1 MTYEQALSR
10 AAALC
15 SRSEHC
21 ESQVREKLRQWDLSE
36 DESDRIIEYLY
47 NEKYLDNERFARA
60 FVSDKFRYNQW
71 GRMKIRQALR
81 FLRLPDD
88 AIGQAL
94 QEIDDEEY
102 ASALRKIIDAKA
114 RSLRD
119 DDPRQRQAKLV
130 RHALSRGFEMDLVL
144 RLMEE

>member
-21 ESQVREKLRQWDLSE
+21 ESQVREKLRQWDVGE
-36 DESDRIIEYLY
+36 DDSDRIIEYLY

-71 GRMKIRQALR
+71 GRQKIRQALR

-102 ASALRKIIDAKA
+102 ADALRKIIDAKA

>member
-144 RLMEE
+144 RLVEE

>member
-21 ESQVREKLRQWDLSE
+21 ESQVREKLRQWDVGE
-36 DESDRIIEYLY
+36 DDSDRIIEYLY

-102 ASALRKIIDAKA
+102 ADALRKIIDAKA

-119 DDPRQRQAKLV
+119 DDPRQRHAKLV

>member
-21 ESQVREKLRQWDLSE
+21 ESQVREKLRQWDVGE
-36 DESDRIIEYLY
+36 DDSDRIIEYLY
-47 NEKYLDNERFARA
+47 NEKYIDNERFARA

-102 ASALRKIIDAKA
+102 ADALRKIIDAKA